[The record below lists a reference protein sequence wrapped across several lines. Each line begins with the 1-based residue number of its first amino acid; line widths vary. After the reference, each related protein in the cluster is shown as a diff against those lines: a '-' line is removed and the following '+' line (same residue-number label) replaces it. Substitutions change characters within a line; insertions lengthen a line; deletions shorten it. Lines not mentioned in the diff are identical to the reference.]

1 MAQLEKRKAVILNTL
16 LEREDYITAQQLAAI
31 AGASVRTIKSD
42 IAALNKLVENCGVQ
56 IRSVPNRG
64 YRLEQGEDAD
74 LSELSLMMDDSELRR
89 FYKVPQDANER
100 IYYLIRKLLVVDY
113 PLETGELADEIYV
126 SEPTVVR
133 DLQKARIILAKRNLK
148 LVMEKKGNVRLE
160 GSELNK
166 RLAISEFFSTMKSTS
181 ARRRTCSGTA

>member
-1 MAQLEKRKAVILNTL
+1 M
-16 LEREDYITAQQLAAI
+16 
-31 AGASVRTIKSD
+31 
-42 IAALNKLVENCGVQ
+42 
-56 IRSVPNRG
+56 PNRG

-133 DLQKARIILAKRNLK
+133 IYRRQ
-148 LVMEKKGNVRLE
+148 
-160 GSELNK
+160 GS
-166 RLAISEFFSTMKSTS
+166 SWP
-181 ARRRTCSGTA
+181 SGI